1 MARAAARCS
10 LIVADFVDGVAMK
23 EFGPFRLDR
32 VNQCLWRGNGSRGD
46 ERILLTPTEF
56 GVLDYLVEHAG
67 RLVTHDELLDA
78 VWPRTAIEP
87 QAVKSKVFHLRRVLG
102 DDSRAPAFI
111 ETVQRRGYRFVA
123 QIANGRVEETNG
135 ASPAHLVG
143 REQTLNELWSC
154 FRAARNGKLEIV
166 FLSGEPGIGKT
177 SVAREFCRQLSDRDP
192 AVRTAV
198 GQCVEGFGSKEAFYP
213 VLDAVGQLCNGPDG
227 GRVVDTLASRAPT
240 WLVQFPALLT
250 ERHRETLKQ
259 EILGATRERMLREI
273 ADALETI
280 ARAMPLLLVLEDL
293 HWADPSTLDLIS
305 ALARGRGSSRMM
317 LVVTYRSTDLI
328 RSTQPLH
335 ALKRDLVA
343 RQLCREI
350 VLAPLQH
357 PEIALYLTARG
368 ASDDTARELASWLH
382 RHTEGNPLFLITVL
396 EHLLG
401 LGLVEEEHGWRLKR
415 TAAEMSLDVPES
427 LRQMIGAQIER
438 LSDEEQ
444 RILEVGSIAGM
455 SFAPA
460 ICAATIG
467 VDSLAFDDC
476 CAALA
481 ERGQVLR
488 LDAMMDLPN
497 GDIVQRYAFVH
508 ALYREV
514 LYQRQPPARR
524 VILHRRRAERLEE
537 VFRGALDDVTAE
549 LAHQFEKGAD
559 WGRAVRYRRRAA
571 ELAVQRYA
579 LEEAR
584 AHLQHALDLAA
595 RLPSPTRTV
604 IETEIL
610 ASLGEMDVVTFDPRA
625 VDTVSRLREHAA
637 RHGILD
643 AEAKALV
650 HLVLPLAWTDGRKA
664 LEVIDQAL
672 KLSDGEVDLL
682 ARARIR
688 AACMHRRI
696 AVRGWSS
703 EDAAECDRAL
713 AEIRQRGTP
722 SEIAWHTVDCG
733 FVDYYRSEYRAALRN
748 SVSSLNVLMDGDAA
762 NGYLKYAVAHW
773 NCDLVVP
780 WSLTM
785 LGEWSA
791 ALGELDARIARAERN
806 ADVHRRRLLLL
817 NRTRVQLNAMDF
829 VGARE
834 TALSLLPELPP
845 GHEDPLR
852 RMALVIAGTAE
863 AALGNHE
870 QALQH
875 LLTTRAEMDEKLVIV
890 DWYHRIMLQGALTNL
905 WLNRGDLDRAR
916 TEGALFMEHAL
927 ATAEQSW
934 RALAWEANARI
945 ALASDDWEK
954 ARELAERATDTVARV
969 EAPVAA
975 WQAYATAAEVARAR
989 GDTAMAN
996 SNAARSRDIVFSLAA
1011 SLEPNAG
1018 MRQTFLSAPSV
1029 RRALGESS
1037 SMPSYTAEPFSNQ
1050 AETAR

>member
-1 MARAAARCS
+1 
-10 LIVADFVDGVAMK
+10 MK
-23 EFGPFRLDR
+23 EFGPFRLDC
-32 VNQCLWRGNGSRGD
+32 VNQCLWRGDGSSED

-56 GVLDYLVEHAG
+56 GVLDYLVAHAG

-87 QAVKSKVFHLRRVLG
+87 QAVKSKVFRLRRVLG
-102 DDSRAPAFI
+102 DDSREPAFI

-123 QIANGRVEETNG
+123 KIASTSSEETSS
-135 ASPAHLVG
+135 APATSLVG
-143 REQTLNELWSC
+143 REQMLNELWSC
-154 FRAARNGKLEIV
+154 FRAARNGKPEIV

-177 SVAREFCRQLSDRDP
+177 SLANEFCRQVAERDRT
-192 AVRTAV
+192 VRIAV

-213 VLDAVGQLCNGPDG
+213 VLDAVGQLCHGADG
-227 GRVVDTLASRAPT
+227 GRIVDILASRAPT

-250 ERHRETLKQ
+250 DRHRETLKQ

-273 ADALETI
+273 ADAFESI
-280 ARAMPLLLVLEDL
+280 ASAMPLLLVLEDL

-305 ALARGRGSSRMM
+305 ALARHRGPARVM
-317 LVVTYRSTDLI
+317 LVVTYRSTDI
-328 RSTQPLH
+328 VRSTQPLH

-343 RQLCREI
+343 RQLCHEI
-350 VLAPLQH
+350 VLAPLHH
-357 PEIALYLTARG
+357 PDITRYLTARG
-368 ASDDTARELASWLH
+368 AGDETAHELASLLH

-396 EHLLG
+396 EHLLE
-401 LGLVEEEHGWRLKR
+401 LGLVEQEQGWRLKR
-415 TAAEMSLDVPES
+415 STAEMSLDVPES

-460 ICAATIG
+460 ICAATTG
-467 VDSLAFDDC
+467 VDPLAFDDC

-488 LDAMMDLPN
+488 LDVMLELPN
-497 GDIVQRYAFVH
+497 GDLVQRYAFVH

-524 VILHRRRAERLEE
+524 AILHRRRAERLEE

-559 WGRAVRYRRRAA
+559 WGRAVHYRRRAA
-571 ELAVQRYA
+571 ELAVRRYA

-595 RLPSPTRTV
+595 RLPSPTRAAV
-604 IETEIL
+604 ETEIL
-610 ASLGEMDVVTFDPRA
+610 ESLGEMDVVTFDPRA
-625 VDTVSRLREHAA
+625 VDTLERWREQAA
-637 RHGILD
+637 RQGD
-643 AEAKALV
+643 VESEAKALV
-650 HLVLPLAWTDGRKA
+650 HLVLPLAWTDGRRA
-664 LEVIDQAL
+664 LEVIGQAL
-672 KLSDGEVDLL
+672 KLSDDEVDPL

-713 AEIRQRGTP
+713 AEIRRRGTP
-722 SEIAWHTVDCG
+722 TDIAWHTVDCS
-733 FVDYYRSEYRAALRN
+733 FVDYYRSEYRLALRGALA
-748 SVSSLNVLMDGDAA
+748 SLNMLMEGDAA

-829 VGARE
+829 VGARD
-834 TALSLLPELPP
+834 TALSLLPELAPRQ
-845 GHEDPLR
+845 EDPLR
-852 RMALVIAGTAE
+852 RMALVIAGSSE
-863 AALGNHE
+863 AALGDHE

-875 LLTTRAEMDEKLVIV
+875 LLTARAEMDEKLVIV

-905 WLNRGDLDRAR
+905 WLDRGDLGRAR
-916 TEGALFMEHAL
+916 TEGALFMEHAG
-927 ATAEQSW
+927 ATAEQTW

-945 ALASDDWEK
+945 ALASDDLK
-954 ARELAERATDTVARV
+954 AATELAERATNAVART
-969 EAPVAA
+969 EAPVAG
-975 WQAYATAAEVARAR
+975 WQAHATAAQVARAR
-989 GDTAMAN
+989 GDTVTAN
-996 SNAARSRDIVFSLAA
+996 RSAARSREIIFSLAS
-1011 SLEPNAG
+1011 SLEPNAR

-1029 RRALGESS
+1029 RRALGETAGA
-1037 SMPSYTAEPFSNQ
+1037 PSYTAESFNNQ
-1050 AETAR
+1050 TETAR